1 MAAANVVRY
10 EQEIGDVLEELG
22 GVHKTI
28 ARHGLDP
35 QIIHLVEMRASQMNQ
50 CGFCIKMH
58 SAEARAGGETSERLD
73 RLIVWR
79 HVRDFS
85 GREKAA
91 LAWTEALTHLD
102 NRADYAPLRAELKEH
117 FSDNEI
123 SVLTTVVC
131 MINLW
136 NRFQISKH

>member
-10 EQEIGDVLEELG
+10 EQEIGDILEELG
-22 GVHKTI
+22 GIHKTI

>member
-1 MAAANVVRY
+1 MAVTSAVRY
-10 EQEIGDVLEELG
+10 EQEIGDILEQLG
-22 GVHKTI
+22 GVHK
-28 ARHGLDP
+28 AVAKHGLDP
-35 QIIHLVEMRASQMNQ
+35 RIIHLVEMRASQINQ

-58 SAEARAGGETSERLD
+58 SAEARDAGETNERLD
-73 RLIVWR
+73 RVIVWR
-79 HVRDFS
+79 HVRDFNDK
-85 GREKAA
+85 EKAA

-102 NRADYAPLRAELKEH
+102 PKTEYAPLRAELKVH
-117 FSDNEI
+117 FSDKEI